1 MPKAST
7 YNTVGQREDIADV
20 LTILEPES
28 CPFVSMANK
37 ATASGTFFEVQ
48 VDDLST
54 ANFDGVNEGED
65 VTAFDNKSAN
75 RARIGNYIQKFRRT
89 YAVSDIAELVDTAGV
104 ANEFAAS
111 EAKAVREI
119 KRDLEAAVCSAQDRQ
134 ADSGA
139 YKTRGMFKWLG
150 VGGQPSDVPTF
161 AQNVANDTTGTQTE
175 ATFNSVLQELYEANG
190 MPGGQ
195 LTLIAGPQLKKEI
208 SDFARQAGGAGFS
221 FSVTQPAE
229 SKKITLT
236 VNLYEG
242 DFGNVAI
249 IPTLWN
255 LRTSGSVA
263 ILPSV
268 FLSRTSGSSTID
280 GDAGLLIDPE
290 YVAIHTLKAESNSEL
305 ENQGGGRRGFCD
317 VIAGLA
323 CHMPKAHGFFN

>member
-1 MPKAST
+1 MPKAAS
-7 YNTVGQREDIADV
+7 YNTVGQREDLSDV

-28 CPFVSMANK
+28 TPFVSMANK

-65 VTAFDNKSAN
+65 VTAFDNKAAN

-139 YKTRGMFKWLG
+139 GAPYKTRGMFKWLG
-150 VGGQPSDVPTF
+150 VGGQPSDVPAF

-175 ATFNSVLQELYEANG
+175 ATFNGVLQELYEANG

-208 SDFARQAGGAGFS
+208 SDFARQAGGAGFA

-242 DFGNVAI
+242 DFG
-249 IPTLWN
+249 T
-255 LRTSGSVA
+255 VA

-268 FLSRTSGSSTID
+268 FLNRTSGSSTID

>member
-7 YNTVGQREDIADV
+7 YNTVGQREDLSDV

-28 CPFVSMANK
+28 TPFVSMANK
-37 ATASGTFFEVQ
+37 ATATGTFFEVQ
-48 VDDLST
+48 VDDLSVVD
-54 ANFDGVNEGED
+54 FSGVGEGED
-65 VTAFDNKSAN
+65 VTSFSNKAEN

-139 YKTRGMFKWLG
+139 GAPYKTRGMFKWLG
-150 VGGQPSDVPTF
+150 VGGQPSDVPAF

-236 VNLYEG
+236 VNLYSG
-242 DFGNVAI
+242 DFGDVA
-249 IPTLWN
+249 
-255 LRTSGSVA
+255 VV
-263 ILPSV
+263 PSV
-268 FLSRTSGSSTID
+268 FLNRTSGSSTID

>member
-7 YNTVGQREDIADV
+7 YNTVGQREDLSDV

-37 ATASGTFFEVQ
+37 ATATGTFFEVQ

-65 VTAFDNKSAN
+65 VTAFDNKAAN

-139 YKTRGMFKWLG
+139 GAPYKTRGMFKWLG
-150 VGGQPSDVPTF
+150 VGGQPSDIPTF

-208 SDFARQAGGAGFS
+208 SDFARQAGGAGFA

-242 DFGNVAI
+242 DFGTVAI
-249 IPTLWN
+249 
-255 LRTSGSVA
+255 V
-263 ILPSV
+263 PSV
-268 FLSRTSGSSTID
+268 FLNRTSGSSTID

-290 YVAIHTLKAESNSEL
+290 YVAIHTLQAESNSEL